1 MYALE
6 TVLDKKKVS
15 QRKPFTSNDFYQE
28 IDIDTT
34 LDKNTYPK
42 QSTSIKQPIS
52 LKDDWMQF
60 MEKTLTEMYRKIS
73 F

>member
-15 QRKPFTSNDFYQE
+15 QRKPITSNDFYQE

-34 LDKNTYPK
+34 FDKNSNPK
-42 QSTSIKQPIS
+42 QNTSIKQPIS

-60 MEKTLTEMYRKIS
+60 MEKTMTDMYRKIS

>member
-15 QRKPFTSNDFYQE
+15 QRKPITSNDFYQQ
-28 IDIDTT
+28 T
-34 LDKNTYPK
+34 
-42 QSTSIKQPIS
+42 TSIKQPIS

-60 MEKTLTEMYRKIS
+60 MEKTMTEMYRKIS